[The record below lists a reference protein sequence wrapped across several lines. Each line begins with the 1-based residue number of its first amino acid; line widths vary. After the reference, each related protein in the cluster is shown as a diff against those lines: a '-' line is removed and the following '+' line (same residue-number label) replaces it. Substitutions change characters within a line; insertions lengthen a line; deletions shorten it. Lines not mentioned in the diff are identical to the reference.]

1 MNPWYW
7 RYLKI
12 ILPKR
17 RQISRPGPRAR
28 LHRVLLALQLLRH
41 WLDHRTLGFRRPCC
55 VAVMENPPS
64 TPKNWVIYPLWPG
77 IWTLP
82 LIYEHLEGRY
92 DDGNMFFSCPTFIL
106 EKQVFAMPSLT
117 QALPQLPTHPGL
129 PPETQVE
136 SAAISAAIPVGNIRA
151 NDNSSL
157 TWNKVIWGWFSLLT
171 IIQMSMYIYI
181 YTYIYIWT
189 CFQW

>member
-1 MNPWYW
+1 MRGITVDSVPLGQIMGEKSTRNVRLWSWGRFVEASIYESSMNPWYW

-92 DDGNMFFSCPTFIL
+92 DDGNMFFFH
-106 EKQVFAMPSLT
+106 A
-117 QALPQLPTHPGL
+117 QLL
-129 PPETQVE
+129 
-136 SAAISAAIPVGNIRA
+136 S
-151 NDNSSL
+151 
-157 TWNKVIWGWFSLLT
+157 
-171 IIQMSMYIYI
+171 
-181 YTYIYIWT
+181 
-189 CFQW
+189 

>member
-1 MNPWYW
+1 MNHLWIIYESSMNPWYS

-64 TPKNWVIYPLWPG
+64 TPKNWVIHPLWPG

-92 DDGNMFFSCPTFIL
+92 DDGNMFFFMPNFYLRKTSFCHAIL
-106 EKQVFAMPSLT
+106 GPS
-117 QALPQLPTHPGL
+117 PS
-129 PPETQVE
+129 
-136 SAAISAAIPVGNIRA
+136 SAADPPWAPTWDPGRICCYIRCYP
-151 NDNSSL
+151 S
-157 TWNKVIWGWFSLLT
+157 WK
-171 IIQMSMYIYI
+171 
-181 YTYIYIWT
+181 YTGKW
-189 CFQW
+189 